1 MITWDFKKLIW
12 FQYKIFVMSA
22 PQVLIRQLTN
32 WNIFVFPLKEVD
44 NIEYTPWHKFV
55 NFYLDFYLT
64 VKRGMNLLGLA
75 RLFRANTLI
84 NLTSSVKMFSDG
96 SLMKWAELVVLSRII
111 RVRPGPACL
120 LIMTPVMTTSE
131 SCLQIFASVG
141 SVMVGHW
148 LHCALPLLNK

>member
-1 MITWDFKKLIW
+1 MITRDFKKLIW

-75 RLFRANTLI
+75 RLFKAN
-84 NLTSSVKMFSDG
+84 SWDSHFDQSD
-96 SLMKWAELVVLSRII
+96 VLSET
-111 RVRPGPACL
+111 VQWWKFNEMNWAGGA
-120 LIMTPVMTTSE
+120 
-131 SCLQIFASVG
+131 
-141 SVMVGHW
+141 
-148 LHCALPLLNK
+148 K